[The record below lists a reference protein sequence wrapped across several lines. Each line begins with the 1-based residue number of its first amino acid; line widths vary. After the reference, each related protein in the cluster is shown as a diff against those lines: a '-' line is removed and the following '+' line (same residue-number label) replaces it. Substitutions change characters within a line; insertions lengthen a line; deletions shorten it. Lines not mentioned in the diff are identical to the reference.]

1 MAKKF
6 LTSIDLSKCELQ
18 NASIHNLAAAPS
30 SPGSGQIYFNTA
42 DGQMYFYNGTD
53 WASMSGDITSVEI
66 VAAGGLT
73 GDSSTS
79 NGAFSATLA
88 VGAGTGITVNADD
101 VAITGADNL
110 TTNVLSKWDG
120 SMFIDSSI
128 SDDGAAITAEVTLN
142 LASVA
147 NEGGVAT
154 KILTLDSS
162 GNVDYRTPAEILSDI
177 GGAAGTVDLQAV
189 TDNGSTTTNNI
200 EVASL
205 TSNGQIT
212 TAGLGSSGRVSIDNE
227 LIVQGNYTSQFE
239 GDVNIYGGVRLGS
252 AGDAGTQRIIR
263 SAFGPLVISTADDQL
278 YLVSDNADVRV
289 ENSIFDGDTLSVP
302 GDTTIGG
309 GINAANLVNEGVAA
323 TKILTLDSSGNV
335 DYRTPAQILSDIGG
349 AGDGFTLQDVTDNG
363 SITTRGITVN
373 SLTTSTDVS
382 IGTSLDVGST
392 ATFGSDVTINGNL
405 SVVGTATNVTFEST
419 TVQLGDAYL
428 TLNQGHDRGL
438 PAATDA
444 GWVVVRSE
452 EEGNISVL
460 WSEENDKFVF
470 ANVGAEDGTIA
481 PANVAWTSTVDI
493 LARDIEAEGTL
504 TANIGDITTKLDVG
518 TALTVGTTLS
528 VSGAS
533 TLSGEVTL
541 GSVTGDDTATIIGID
556 SNGVVKSVSTS
567 AIVSSGITFKYSDDG
582 GTATSLGATPE
593 LTINSGEGLTATG
606 SGSVITIAAEDA
618 TDSNKGVVELA
629 TSAETNAM
637 VDTARAVTP
646 ATLAKLRYTGPV
658 PGGATTVPVSHALN
672 SLFCI
677 VQVMELATGATVEC
691 DVRRVDPDTVELDFC
706 VAPEEGALQVM
717 VMKVG

>member
-1 MAKKF
+1 MLLISSAVARVF
-6 LTSIDLSKCELQ
+6 ISSDESDVQVENTIFDGDDVTIIGDVTAGGTLNIA
-18 NASIHNLAAAPS
+18 NAVNEDAAAS
-30 SPGSGQIYFNTA
+30 
-42 DGQMYFYNGTD
+42 
-53 WASMSGDITSVEI
+53 
-66 VAAGGLT
+66 
-73 GDSSTS
+73 
-79 NGAFSATLA
+79 
-88 VGAGTGITVNADD
+88 
-101 VAITGADNL
+101 
-110 TTNVLSKWDG
+110 
-120 SMFIDSSI
+120 
-128 SDDGAAITAEVTLN
+128 
-142 LASVA
+142 
-147 NEGGVAT
+147 

-162 GNVDYRTPAEILSDI
+162 GNVD
-177 GGAAGTVDLQAV
+177 
-189 TDNGSTTTNNI
+189 
-200 EVASL
+200 
-205 TSNGQIT
+205 
-212 TAGLGSSGRVSIDNE
+212 
-227 LIVQGNYTSQFE
+227 F
-239 GDVNIYGGVRLGS
+239 
-252 AGDAGTQRIIR
+252 
-263 SAFGPLVISTADDQL
+263 
-278 YLVSDNADVRV
+278 
-289 ENSIFDGDTLSVP
+289 
-302 GDTTIGG
+302 
-309 GINAANLVNEGVAA
+309 
-323 TKILTLDSSGNV
+323 
-335 DYRTPAQILSDIGG
+335 RTPAQILSDIGG
-349 AGDGFTLQDVTDNG
+349 AGEGFTLQDVTDNG
-363 SITTRGITVN
+363 NITTQGITVS

-481 PANVAWTSTVDI
+481 PANVAWTSTVDL

-504 TANIGDITTKLDVG
+504 TANIGDITTTLD
-518 TALTVGTTLS
+518 VGTTLS

-582 GTATSLGATPE
+582 GTATSLGATSE

-618 TDSNKGVVELA
+618 TYTNKGIVELA
-629 TSAETNAM
+629 TGSETNVM
-637 VDTARAVTP
+637 TDTARAVTP
-646 ATLAKLRYTGPV
+646 AGLSRLRFTAPV
-658 PGGATTVPVSHALN
+658 PGGETTIAIEHLLESQ
-672 SLFCI
+672 FCI
-677 VQVMELATGATVEC
+677 VQVMELSTGATVEC
-691 DVRRVDPDTVELDFC
+691 DVRRVDPNNVELDFC

-717 VMKVG
+717 IMKVG